1 MLAKKTTHVSFPAA
15 LKKHWL
21 VAPWGERG
29 HFPPCLARTW
39 LAYVLACRGRGLENE
54 IRILLHVLTGAM
66 DVGEKIMESWAVP
79 DVQRFET
86 RADDKAKGA
95 TLCMG
100 TRQERRAQLRA
111 PWTTKCQLKHTAAD
125 GQAFVSVAGHS
136 QARVAVEAHPETFQG
151 PGDCPQHRHVVA
163 LGDLCPLSP
172 PQNTPKAEWKCISGE
187 TDEREAPCPCR
198 RSTRLQP
205 LVGPWHGG
213 RADVP
218 LTGNARV

>member
-21 VAPWGERG
+21 VAPWGEWG

-79 DVQRFET
+79 DVQQFET
-86 RADDKAKGA
+86 HADDKAKGA
-95 TLCMG
+95 TLCLGM
-100 TRQERRAQLRA
+100 RQERRAQLRA

-125 GQAFVSVAGHS
+125 GQAFASVAGHS

-151 PGDCPQHRHVVA
+151 PGGCLQHRHLVA
-163 LGDLCPLSP
+163 LGDRCSLSP
-172 PQNTPKAEWKCISGE
+172 PQNTPKAEFQVKQMSEKRPILVG
-187 TDEREAPCPCR
+187 EAPG
-198 RSTRLQP
+198 SS
-205 LVGPWHGG
+205 PW
-213 RADVP
+213 
-218 LTGNARV
+218 